1 MMTLYLICAVGVAAG
16 SRGDAP
22 LGSALR
28 VDERGS
34 LERDDRRRPAGG
46 GLSADLWRRRLV

>member
-1 MMTLYLICAVGVAAG
+1 MMTLYLICAIGVAAG
-16 SRGDAP
+16 SPGT
-22 LGSALR
+22 R

-34 LERDDRRRPAGG
+34 LERDDRREAAGG